1 MNTLEV
7 AGLCFGQGLPK
18 ICVPL
23 AAREMPELESQ
34 LSRAEQLPASLYE
47 LRADFLSGEITP
59 ALELLDKKASRPWL
73 CTLRT
78 KGQGGL
84 AELSPEEYELRLAD
98 ILKLGGF
105 QFLDIELACGE
116 ERVARLAKAAREK
129 GMGVI
134 ISQHDFVKTPDKTEM
149 LALLSQMKALGADLP
164 KLAVMPQSPLDVLSL
179 MEVTLRAVEQLGPV
193 ITMSMGELGK
203 ASRVCGGLTGSCVTF
218 GAGAQASAPGQISAD
233 RLKEILWDITPEERL

>member
-47 LRADFLSGEITP
+47 LRADFLSGEVAP
-59 ALELLDKKASRPWL
+59 ALELLAKNASRPWL

-84 AELSPEEYELRLAD
+84 AELSPD

-116 ERVARLAKAAREK
+116 ERVTRLAKAAREK